1 MPKVPAAVLLLTFT
15 ACLPQQAE
23 QTRDS
28 AQKLQELKS
37 VLEQRDA
44 RFAEWSKAPPESREA
59 CELSAGDCKMQVSER
74 REAFINAHG
83 VAQCRNPDLDI
94 EARCVADELLKRGAV
109 GSAAEY
115 FAADVWCLNQLLAC
129 LEARGERA
137 KRDAESANIVA
148 RRKAIEES
156 VQGKAQRARVGV
168 VPEKIKYVRATLP
181 PDAEGECNQLKPD
194 EASQAAAERTRAEF
208 EEELHK
214 PDGKYD
220 AARAAKLLDEATAKE
235 AAVQLPE
242 LECLLG
248 RLPRFGE
255 TPETR
260 KWLDRNF
267 ELLEQRQRLVDQL
280 GPPAAEQCQED
291 ATTAHQAE
299 IIRTY
304 TAYVREPVLFF
315 RMQLHRT
322 FFAFHETQ
330 LRCLKDWAKD
340 AQ

>member
-1 MPKVPAAVLLLTFT
+1 MRRLPVAILLLTFVG
-15 ACLPQQAE
+15 CLPQQAE

-28 AQKLQELKS
+28 AQKLQELKT

-44 RFAEWSKAPPESREA
+44 LFAKWSKAPQQSRES
-59 CELSAGDCKMQVSER
+59 CELTAGDCKLQVSER

-83 VAQCRNPDLDI
+83 VAVCRNPDLDV
-94 EARCVADELLKRGAV
+94 EARCVADELLKRGTV

-115 FAADVWCLNQLLAC
+115 FAADVWCWNQLLAC
-129 LEARGERA
+129 LDASGARA
-137 KRDAESANIVA
+137 KRDAEDANVAA
-148 RRKAIEES
+148 RRKSIEES
-156 VQGKAQRARVGV
+156 AKGKVQRARVGL

-181 PDAEGECNQLKPD
+181 PDSESECGDIKPD
-194 EASQAAAERTRAEF
+194 EASRTAAERKRAEF

-214 PDGKYD
+214 PEGKYD
-220 AARAAKLLDEATAKE
+220 ATRAAKLHDEATAKE
-235 AAVQLPE
+235 GAVRLPE
-242 LECLLG
+242 LDCLLS

-267 ELLEQRQRLVDQL
+267 EVLEQRQQLVDQL
-280 GPPAAEQCQED
+280 GTPAAEQCQEE
-291 ATTAHQAE
+291 ATKAHQAE

-322 FFAFHETQ
+322 FHTFHEAQ
-330 LRCLKDWAKD
+330 LRCLKEWAND